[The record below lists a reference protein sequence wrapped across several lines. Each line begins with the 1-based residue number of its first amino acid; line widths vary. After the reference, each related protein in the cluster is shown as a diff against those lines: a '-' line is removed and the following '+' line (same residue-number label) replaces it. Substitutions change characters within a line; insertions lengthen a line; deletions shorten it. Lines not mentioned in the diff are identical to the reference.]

1 MEFEA
6 YTIMRSENMKKIW
19 IVAMTMC
26 ILLTG
31 CGSKKQVKKA
41 DWKTDKILATT
52 SYHQQTGWADSIIE
66 NKKYVIY
73 TRKDRKIIR
82 YDKETGE
89 KKKLF
94 QLDKKQD
101 IEDMVTAL
109 EIYQNK
115 LYYLNANRLYESNID
130 GSDRKLVADADKLK
144 GFEDEIKWIGNFQ
157 HYKNKIYLVIG
168 GSDIY
173 ELEENNKIKRS
184 VEGAVQSCFYKGS
197 LYYKNS
203 YDPAIYKMDLK
214 TKKSKLVRG
223 QEAPEDDDQ
232 YDKIMKYNDF
242 YMIDGNFYYGAIVN
256 NVPEKTGLY
265 KYNTNGK
272 DQLEIK
278 DKKGYAAYSA
288 QKGVYINKETDKDD
302 DLTLMLY
309 ANNKKKQL
317 LEKFDAQNDMT
328 IIDGYL
334 LYLEDER
341 EDKVYSM
348 IKLP

>member
-144 GFEDEIKWIGNFQ
+144 GFEDEIKWI
-157 HYKNKIYLVIG
+157 
-168 GSDIY
+168 
-173 ELEENNKIKRS
+173 
-184 VEGAVQSCFYKGS
+184 
-197 LYYKNS
+197 
-203 YDPAIYKMDLK
+203 
-214 TKKSKLVRG
+214 
-223 QEAPEDDDQ
+223 
-232 YDKIMKYNDF
+232 
-242 YMIDGNFYYGAIVN
+242 
-256 NVPEKTGLY
+256 
-265 KYNTNGK
+265 
-272 DQLEIK
+272 
-278 DKKGYAAYSA
+278 
-288 QKGVYINKETDKDD
+288 
-302 DLTLMLY
+302 
-309 ANNKKKQL
+309 
-317 LEKFDAQNDMT
+317 
-328 IIDGYL
+328 
-334 LYLEDER
+334 
-341 EDKVYSM
+341 
-348 IKLP
+348 